1 MGFGFRDFEVRVVE
15 YKVFALQGLGCGT
28 ELRARDVGGLSEN
41 ERLALRVQVLIQY
54 ILVAEWLH
62 FTLLGII
69 LPTIKLKV
77 YTFRGLMN
85 SATKIVYPNLHLHNY
100 YPQTEY
106 LIVGSFGPLYFL

>member
-15 YKVFALQGLGCGT
+15 YNVFALQGLGCGT
-28 ELRARDVGGLSEN
+28 ELRARYVEGLSEN

-54 ILVAEWLH
+54 ILVAEWL
-62 FTLLGII
+62 